1 MSFGLGS
8 GIVSALLLLI
18 GIVLVVFIV
27 FKLGKFILGLIVNII
42 LGFIAILLL
51 NSIFGLGIQWNW
63 LVIVITAI
71 LGLPG
76 VLIIVI
82 LKFLGVVLFG
92 MPV

>member
-51 NSIFGLGIQWNW
+51 NSIFGLGIPWNW

-76 VLIIVI
+76 VLLIVI